1 MSDGLWNSFAGLEL
15 TLQIVLAKL
24 WRISKTGFLLSSL
37 KSILKNYKSRV
48 QHMLKNEKNIYAK
61 NTNLSA

>member
-24 WRISKTGFLLSSL
+24 WRISKTGFLLISL
-37 KSILKNYKSRV
+37 KFILKNYKSRV
-48 QHMLKNEKNIYAK
+48 QHMLKNEKNGN
-61 NTNLSA
+61 NTNVSA